1 VRRRSGLVEE
11 LPAPRHRLPL
21 GALREGAWDLLPF
34 AVSAGDLMLLYS
46 DGLTEAQ
53 NPAGE
58 FFGEERL
65 HHLLAGADGEPHA
78 VVASVL
84 QALES
89 FTAGADPYDDITVV
103 AAQWTGAR

>member
-1 VRRRSGLVEE
+1 M
-11 LPAPRHRLPL
+11 PL
-21 GALREGAWDLLPF
+21 EMQ
-34 AVSAGDLMLLYS
+34 AGDLLLLYS

-65 HHLLAGADGEPHA
+65 HRLHTRADGEPQA

-84 QALES
+84 QALEA

-103 AAQWTGAR
+103 AAKWMGDA